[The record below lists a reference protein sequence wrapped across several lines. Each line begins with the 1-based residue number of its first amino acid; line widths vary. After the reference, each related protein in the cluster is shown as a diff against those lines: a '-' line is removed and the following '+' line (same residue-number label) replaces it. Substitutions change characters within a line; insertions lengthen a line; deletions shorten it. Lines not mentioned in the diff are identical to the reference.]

1 MCLFFFTTLS
11 HSIKTYAAINQSF
24 MSSGE
29 VGIVLNTIKPGDGVN
44 FPKKGD
50 TVRVHYEGFLDNGSK
65 FDSSRDKGRI
75 FSFRLGMGQVIKG

>member
-1 MCLFFFTTLS
+1 
-11 HSIKTYAAINQSF
+11 

-65 FDSSRDKGRI
+65 FDSSRDKGRV
-75 FSFRLGMGQVIKG
+75 FSFRLGMGQVIQG